1 MEVTPRKSSVP
12 NLSGTAAT
20 KRGDNPNSITA
31 VADAST
37 TTEMN
42 HLRWENFEL
51 RSLLARCHAELIETR
66 LEAGRDKATQPFDA
80 EGTIRSLG
88 SQLAAAA
95 EALAQVNT
103 SFQKAA
109 RQAEELTRTLSERDE
124 LVRRKDLINREIDHR
139 VKNSLQGIISLLRI
153 QASREK
159 APEVLSFAKRACARL
174 EALGTAHDLLHVTNS
189 PDGLDFGA
197 YLERLCAC
205 LSHSLEVDG
214 QHRALILEADAV
226 FLPCKVA
233 QALALAVNELVTN
246 AFLHAFRP
254 GEPGTV
260 WVQLSCR
267 KGRMVLTIA
276 DDGPGLP
283 EGFTLKGGSGLGLH
297 LVAMMAEQTHARIA
311 VATKGGARFTL
322 SVPMRPEPLGTGEH
336 AN

>member
-1 MEVTPRKSSVP
+1 MAEGS
-12 NLSGTAAT
+12 TA
-20 KRGDNPNSITA
+20 N
-31 VADAST
+31 
-37 TTEMN
+37 ELN

-66 LEAGRDKATQPFDA
+66 LAAGRDKGMQPFDTD
-80 EGTIRSLG
+80 GTIRDLG
-88 SQLAAAA
+88 CQLVAAA

-103 SFQKAA
+103 SFQAA
-109 RQAEELTRTLSERDE
+109 AKQAEQLTRALSEQDE
-124 LVRRKDLINREIDHR
+124 LIRRKDLLNREIDHR

-159 APEVLSFAKRACARL
+159 APQVLAFAKRACARL
-174 EALGTAHDLLHVTNS
+174 EALGMAHELLHVSSS

-197 YLERLCAC
+197 YLEKLCAC

-214 QHRALILEADAV
+214 QHRALILEADAM

-260 WVQLSCR
+260 WVQLCCR
-267 KGRMVLTIA
+267 KGKMVLTVA
-276 DDGPGLP
+276 DDGLGLP
-283 EGFTLKGGSGLGLH
+283 EGFALKGGSGLGLH
-297 LVAMMAEQTHARIA
+297 LAALMAEQTRARIS

-322 SVPMRPEPLGTGEH
+322 SVPMRPGPLGTGEH